1 MGVAVLFEDGKRNL
15 WGIAVHERRTVR
27 IIGHDHVKLALARVL
42 HLDGHG
48 LGMRVTGIAR
58 LCATVLGDGV
68 GEGLSDVGQRV
79 VERPERDVAVGVVR
93 LYVKFVAPLVPQA
106 ERELS
111 VLELTALQSCRG
123 PKLDRPRCL
132 TGHEDI
138 CPLGLSG
145 YPVYG
150 SGCLVRDFPILDAL
164 VILLLVGGEVSGLRD
179 WNT

>member
-48 LGMRVTGIAR
+48 LGMRVIGIAR

-93 LYVKFVAPLVPQA
+93 LDVELAALLVLQA
-106 ERELS
+106 ERELP
-111 VLELTALQSCRG
+111 VLELASIKPLRG
-123 PKLDRPRCL
+123 LELGRTRCL
-132 TGHEDI
+132 IGHKDVHRVGW
-138 CPLGLSG
+138 LGLF
-145 YPVYG
+145 VYG
-150 SGCLVRDFPILDAL
+150 DGRLVRDLPELVAL
-164 VILLLVGGEVSGLRD
+164 VVLLLVGGEIGGL
-179 WNT
+179 